1 MRSWLMILKVT
12 VDFWEWYKS
21 VQCRGTAW
29 KDSRK
34 VGKNPR
40 NRRLRRFSLKW
51 RGTSVSW
58 LRFLEI
64 LGYLVVDNFRSFPV
78 TKYTDSNTNFS

>member
-1 MRSWLMILKVT
+1 MEMRSWLMILKVT

-34 VGKNPR
+34 VGKT
-40 NRRLRRFSLKW
+40 
-51 RGTSVSW
+51 RGTDGSAG
-58 LRFLEI
+58 FL
-64 LGYLVVDNFRSFPV
+64 
-78 TKYTDSNTNFS
+78 